1 MVSEVILQI
10 NVGVMEKNKNSMEN
24 TTIAVNMVTRLMNAK
39 RNQNLRASVTNARNK
54 VTRHLNVDLSHSI
67 Q

>member
-1 MVSEVILQI
+1 
-10 NVGVMEKNKNSMEN
+10 MEKLNSMEN
-24 TTIAVNMVTRLMNAK
+24 ATIVVNVVIGIMNAK

-54 VTRHLNVDLSHSI
+54 VTRYLNVDQSNSI